1 MNKKVWAFLFVIA
14 LLVVAAVPAFA
25 DAPNF
30 GEAIYADG
38 AAYGTKGLNP
48 LPAPNGKNNQSFDG
62 LYIFGEGAAAGQLP
76 VAEAAPGNPAYNGG
90 RWSTHSVSWNVEP
103 ELVTSYA
110 QLMEL
115 QEAGDVTIEATNNYF
130 LCPLLPVKN

>member
-14 LLVVAAVPAFA
+14 LLVIAAVPAFA

-48 LPAPNGKNNQSFDG
+48 LPPPNGHNDQSFDG
-62 LYIFGEGAAAGQLP
+62 LYTFGGDAATGQLP

-90 RWSTHSVSWNVEP
+90 RWSTHSVSWHVEP
-103 ELVTSYA
+103 VLVTSYA
-110 QLMEL
+110 QLMALE
-115 QEAGDVTIEATNNYF
+115 QAGDVEIVATNNYF